1 MNGMRNPILT
11 ILSILSRHPARS
23 SMGVTMQRLSRD
35 RHIYFLDPDAPPAI
49 TIDSGEELLVE
60 TWDAFEGLRD
70 AAAFEAKADKGPASG
85 PIYVEGAVPG
95 DALKVELL
103 SIVPKAD
110 EGAAHM
116 VMTGR
121 GFLND
126 DFTRPHCLS
135 IVLDGDEAVLPCGV
149 RLPLRPSMGFVAT
162 TPAYRQTTASDS
174 GPYGGDIDLQELVS
188 GSTLYLPVLVPGGL
202 LALGDCHAVVG
213 DGAVAGT
220 GAECASDTLVRVTVQ
235 QGADLTGPRALTPE
249 HFIVLSYGEDL
260 GLAMRQATRQMVD
273 FLVQEKGMAPYDAY
287 TLLSLAG
294 DIRIS
299 RTFREISSVK
309 MLLPRAVL
317 EQLG

>member
-1 MNGMRNPILT
+1 
-11 ILSILSRHPARS
+11 
-23 SMGVTMQRLSRD
+23 MQRLSRD
-35 RHIYFLDPDAPPAI
+35 HHTYFLDPDAPPAI
-49 TIDSGEELLVE
+49 TVDSGDVLQVE

-70 AAAFEAKADKGPASG
+70 AAAFEAKADKGPATG
-85 PIYVEGAVPG
+85 PIYVAGAEPG
-95 DALKVELL
+95 DALRIDFLR
-103 SIVPKAD
+103 IVPKAK

-121 GFLND
+121 GFLDD

-135 IVLDGDEAVLPCGV
+135 IELDDEQALLPCGV

-162 TPAYRQTTASDS
+162 TPTYRQTTASDS
-174 GPYGGDIDLQELVS
+174 GPYGGDIDMQELVS
-188 GSTLYLPVLVPGGL
+188 GSALYLPVLVPGGL

-213 DGAVAGT
+213 DGAVGGT
-220 GAECASDTLVRVTVQ
+220 GAECASDTDIRVTVEK
-235 QGADLTGPRALTPE
+235 GLSLTGPRALTPE
-249 HFIVLSYGEDL
+249 HFVVLAYGEDL

-287 TLLSLAG
+287 SLLSLAG
-294 DIRIS
+294 DIRVS